1 MVCVTDEGICPY
13 HNIAMSNFG
22 GHFAQTSNLNV
33 FSFLG
38 VCQIQWFIAVM
49 VSITWLVLLVSSVAA
64 MRQHE
69 GGVLHEDVLEVP
81 NDPNVNGGI
90 WAEVFDQI
98 QKITHLK

>member
-22 GHFAQTSNLNV
+22 GHFAQTSNLNL
-33 FSFLG
+33 FRFLG
-38 VCQIQWFIAVM
+38 VCQIQSFIALM

-64 MRQHE
+64 MRQYE
-69 GGVLHEDVLEVP
+69 GGVLHEDLLEVP
-81 NDPNVNGGI
+81 NDLNVNGGI
-90 WAEVFDQI
+90 WAEAFNQI